1 MTREKATSI
10 VNKFFKDMNPTF
22 WNGEGEKPSSFKEI
36 PWQYPLTDEVNL
48 EITFVCD
55 DEDDWHHCCDLVCS
69 SDNSSFD
76 MLSGYGID
84 SPLNLIDTIE
94 DLCRDYGEKKLPKV
108 LFRHF
113 DDMEHIVIF
122 DNGFVKS
129 DECEGFPK
137 LTGLDVLKCLAKHG
151 YIELE
156 EEEIKD

>member
-1 MTREKATSI
+1 MNVKKDDIPRGVGSGEMLEIEENIMTREKATSI

-22 WNGEGEKPSSFKEI
+22 WNGEGEKPSSFKVI

-94 DLCRDYGEKKLPKV
+94 DLCRDYGENIDLLGSTV
-108 LFRHF
+108 A
-113 DDMEHIVIF
+113 
-122 DNGFVKS
+122 GFGRKS
-129 DECEGFPK
+129 KPENW
-137 LTGLDVLKCLAKHG
+137 
-151 YIELE
+151 
-156 EEEIKD
+156 